1 MLVEVC
7 GWRVEEEKKIRE
19 DSRDEENNKI
29 SPELLFPNWESRVT
43 ALHK

>member
-1 MLVEVC
+1 MEFVDGE
-7 GWRVEEEKKIRE
+7 WRGEKKIRE

-29 SPELLFPNWESRVT
+29 SLELLFPNWESRVT